1 MADSASAPLD
11 LGTEKIGTLL
21 RKYAVPG
28 IIAQTAASLYNMVDS
43 IYIGHIPDVGSYA
56 ISGLAVTFPLMNISI
71 ALGTL
76 VGVGAMTLISIMLGQ
91 KNYEAAGK
99 VLSNTLTLN
108 VIIGVLFTIVALAFL
123 DPILYFFGASERTIS
138 FARDYMTIIILGN
151 TFTHLLH
158 GFNGIIRSSGHPKTA
173 MTLTLFTVISNAILD
188 PVFIFTLGLG
198 IKGAALA
205 TVICQI
211 LALVYTMRF
220 LADKKR
226 FLHFS
231 KPLFRLNGRIAR
243 QSLAI
248 GLGPFMMNVAACMV
262 ALFVNQQLRKYGG
275 DLAIGAY
282 GIVNRFVMLFA
293 MICMGFNQ
301 GLQPIAGYNYGARL
315 YSRVKEV
322 FILTAKWEVLV
333 TTVCFLISMFIPE
346 LAVDIFTNDP
356 ELEALAARGMR
367 IMCCAFALV
376 GFGMASGNFF
386 QCLGMVRISIFLS
399 LSRQLLFLLPLI
411 YTLPLWFREVGVWIS
426 FPISDLLNIIVSAI
440 FIIYIFRK
448 FNMMKDGDDP
458 ALLGSIVTAR
468 RKIDYP
474 RLLRAFTN
482 RIKFFTSNSARL

>member
-1 MADSASAPLD
+1 MADNAAAPLE

-21 RKYAVPG
+21 RKFAVPG

-76 VGVGAMTLISIMLGQ
+76 VGVGAMTLISILLGQ
-91 KNYEAAGK
+91 KNYEAAGR

-108 VIIGVLFTIVALAFL
+108 VIVGVLFTVVAMVFL
-123 DPILYFFGASERTIS
+123 DPILYFFGASDKTIP

-151 TFTHLLH
+151 TFTHLMH

-173 MTLTLFTVISNAILD
+173 MGLTLFTVMSNAILD
-188 PVFIFTLGLG
+188 PIFIFGLGMG

-211 LALVYTMRF
+211 LALVYTFKF
-220 LADKKR
+220 LSDKKH
-226 FLHFS
+226 FLHFT
-231 KPLFRLNGRIAR
+231 KPVFRLDGKVAR
-243 QSLAI
+243 QALAI
-248 GLGPFMMNVAACMV
+248 GVGPFLMNVAASLV

-301 GLQPIAGYNYGARL
+301 GLQPIAGYNYGARQ
-315 YSRVKEV
+315 YSRVKEIFV
-322 FILTAKWEVLV
+322 LTAKWEVLM
-333 TTVCFLISMFIPE
+333 TTICFLIAMFIPE
-346 LAVDIFTNDP
+346 LAVGMFTNDP
-356 ELEALAARGMR
+356 ELKALAAKGLRYTTAG
-367 IMCCAFALV
+367 FALV

-386 QCLGMVRISIFLS
+386 QCLGMVKKSIFLS

-411 YTLPLWFREVGVWIS
+411 YTLPLKFQETGVWIS
-426 FPISDLLNIIVSAI
+426 FPISDILNITVSAV
-440 FIIYIFRK
+440 FIIDIFKK
-448 FNMMKDGDDP
+448 FSRLKDGEE
-458 ALLGSIVTAR
+458 AKSLGGTI
-468 RKIDYP
+468 
-474 RLLRAFTN
+474 
-482 RIKFFTSNSARL
+482 